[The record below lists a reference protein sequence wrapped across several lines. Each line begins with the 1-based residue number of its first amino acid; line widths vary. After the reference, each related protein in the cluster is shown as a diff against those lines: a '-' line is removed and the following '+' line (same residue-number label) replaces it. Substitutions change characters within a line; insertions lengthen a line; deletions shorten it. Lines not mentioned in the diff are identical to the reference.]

1 MKIKSVTPNNDGMG
15 AMNAAALWSNIE
27 GFAAYSFNKSHSY
40 EYSLISWIT
49 MWLKVYYP
57 AEFYAGALTVV
68 DNEDKQAS
76 LITDAQSKGFKVLPP
91 CITASSDCIVIRGE
105 WELLAPF
112 QAVKGISSGA
122 AQALIQLREHYGT
135 FTLVPAETVMKRRK
149 QPSGVFAMVEE
160 VVPAHIKELS
170 TESQQAVL
178 GRSKVNSAALER
190 LEKVGAL
197 FKLKGGVPPLHQD
210 RLRDRLE
217 YLPGYTTERVK
228 ATRGL
233 AAEHLAK
240 IKVTQLVEQMRS
252 CTGCDLQGKPH
263 PVPRMGDTPK
273 FMVVTDAPNFKE
285 ERDGKL
291 LAGDSAD
298 IIKACLKDVGLKVS
312 DGYYTTLVKS
322 AKPREQKLLSNAQ
335 INACKGYLAQEIDI
349 LKPPVI
355 IAMGGNAIRYFAPDI
370 KGNPADLA
378 GKAIYRAD
386 LDATI
391 IFGLNPGMLFHDPSK
406 ISLVQAVFA
415 TLSETLS

>member
-1 MKIKSVTPNNDGMG
+1 MKIKSIKPNDDGM
-15 AMNAAALWSNIE
+15 AEYTAQSLWSNIE

-57 AEFYAGALTVV
+57 AEFYAGALSVV
-68 DNEDKQAS
+68 ENEDKQAS
-76 LITDAQSKGFKVLPP
+76 LIADAQSKGFKVLPP
-91 CITASSDCIVIRGE
+91 CLMASTDRIEIRGE

-122 AQALIQLREHYGT
+122 ASALMQLRTHYGT
-135 FTLVPAETVMKRRK
+135 FTFVDADKVIKRRK
-149 QPSGVFAMVEE
+149 QPDGKFAMVEE
-160 VVPAHIKELS
+160 IVPGHIKEL
-170 TESQQAVL
+170 TAEAQQAVL
-178 GRSKVNSAALER
+178 GRSKVNSAAVER

-197 FKLKGGVPPLHQD
+197 FKLKGGLPPMHPD

-217 YLPGYTTERVK
+217 YLPGYTIEKVK

-240 IKVTQLVEQMRS
+240 IKIAQLVEEVRG
-252 CTGCDLQGKPH
+252 CTGCDMQGKPH
-263 PVPRMGDTPK
+263 PVPRMGDAPK
-273 FMVVTDAPNFKE
+273 FMVVTDTPNFKE
-285 ERDGKL
+285 EREGKL

-298 IIKACLKDVGLKVS
+298 VIKACLKDVGLKAG

-322 AKPREQKLLSNAQ
+322 AKPREQKALTNAQ

-355 IAMGGNAIRYFAPDI
+355 IAMGSNSIRYFAPDM
-370 KGNPADLA
+370 KGNAAELA

-406 ISLVQAVFA
+406 INLVQAVFN